1 MKGERLFT
9 MHHRAETARRQE
21 DEAAIRDLLWQLIDG
36 WNQGSGEAFAAPFAE
51 DADFVGFDGTY
62 FKGRKEIVSF
72 HKMLFGRIL
81 VGTRLVGKIRGV
93 RFLTPEVAL
102 MHAVGG
108 TMMPGQSDLDP
119 DRNSIQ
125 TLVATKH
132 DGAWKLA
139 AFQNSRAQFLGR
151 PELAEKLTEE
161 LRQEL

>member
-1 MKGERLFT
+1 MERRARFT
-9 MHHRAETARRQE
+9 MRDQGETARVRE
-21 DEAAIRDLLWQLIDG
+21 DEAAIHDLLRRLIDG
-36 WNQGSGEAFAAPFAE
+36 WNRGSGEGFASPFAE

-62 FKGRKEIVSF
+62 FKGREEIASF

-81 VGTRLVGKIRGV
+81 VGTRLVGKVRGV

-108 TMMPGQSDLDP
+108 TVMAGQSDLDP
-119 DRNSIQ
+119 DRNSVQ
-125 TLVATKH
+125 TLVAAKRG
-132 DGAWKLA
+132 GAWELV

-161 LRQEL
+161 LRREL

>member
-1 MKGERLFT
+1 MQNQ
-9 MHHRAETARRQE
+9 AETARHQE
-21 DEAAIRDLLWQLIDG
+21 DEAAIQDLLRRLIDG

-62 FKGRKEIVSF
+62 FQGREEIVSF
-72 HKMLFGRIL
+72 HKMLFERIL
-81 VGTRLVGKIRGV
+81 VGTRLVGKVRGV

-108 TMMPGQSDLDP
+108 TVMPGQSDLDP
-119 DRNSIQ
+119 ERNSIQ
-125 TLVATKH
+125 TLVATKG
-132 DGAWKLA
+132 DGSWKLA
-139 AFQNSRAQFLGR
+139 AFQNSRAQFIGR